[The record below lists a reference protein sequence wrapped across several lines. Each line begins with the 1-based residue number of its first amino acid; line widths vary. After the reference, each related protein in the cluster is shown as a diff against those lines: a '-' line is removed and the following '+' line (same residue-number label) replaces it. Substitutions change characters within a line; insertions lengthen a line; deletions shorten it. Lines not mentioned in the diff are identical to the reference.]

1 MATQN
6 WEKQDDIVK
15 AVNGCLK
22 AIQDAG
28 ISIERAEL
36 VPACLF
42 DAISCGKK
50 MMMQAET
57 FRAYQIESKPDGK
70 GGNTV
75 SPAELSQFTSHPLTS
90 CLCSL

>member
-1 MATQN
+1 MAIQN

-28 ISIERAEL
+28 ISIERAAL
-36 VPACLF
+36 VPACLS
-42 DAISCGKK
+42 DAISCGTK

-70 GGNTV
+70 GGSTV
-75 SPAELSQFTSHPLTS
+75 SPAELSQFTSQPLTS
-90 CLCSL
+90 RLCSL